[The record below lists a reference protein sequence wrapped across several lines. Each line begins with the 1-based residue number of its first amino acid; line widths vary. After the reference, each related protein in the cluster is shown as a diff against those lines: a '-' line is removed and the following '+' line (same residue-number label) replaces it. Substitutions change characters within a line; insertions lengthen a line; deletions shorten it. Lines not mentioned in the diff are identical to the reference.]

1 MQKVNVTENDAGQR
15 LDKFIRRTLPSAGTS
30 FIFKMLRKK
39 NITLNGAKAD
49 GQEIVRS
56 GDTVTFFFSDE
67 TFRKFQ
73 TGRTDVPT
81 RKTYEAACKQIER
94 QYGKIRIVFENDQ
107 LLLADKP
114 AGLLSQK
121 AEPSDLTLNEW
132 FVGRMLLRGETDDV
146 RIHSFRPSVCNRLD
160 RNTTGIVIC
169 AKTLPASRAVSSLLK
184 NRGLEKY
191 YHLIAAGK
199 MPERGE
205 IEGWLVKDGQ
215 TNQVTVYQRQVQGS
229 AYSRTLCRTLC
240 YSKERDISLV
250 EAQLITGKTHQ
261 LRAHLAS
268 IGHPILG
275 DPKYGTEPLRRK
287 WAAAGIH
294 RQLLHCCRVVFPE
307 TDGCLSPVSGR
318 TFICADPAVFQQII
332 GKGAAGEREVE
343 RTAVR
348 APHGSRARGKR

>member
-30 FIFKMLRKK
+30 FTFKMLRKK
-39 NITLNGAKAD
+39 NITLNGGKAD
-49 GQEIVRS
+49 GHEIVRS

-73 TGRTDVPT
+73 EGNADAPA
-81 RKTYEAACKQIER
+81 RKTYETAYQQIER
-94 QYGKIRIVFENDQ
+94 QYGKIRIVFENEQ

-121 AEPSDLTLNEW
+121 AEPSDISLNEW
-132 FVGRMLLRGETDDV
+132 FVGRMLLRGETDDASM
-146 RIHSFRPSVCNRLD
+146 RSFRPSVCNRLD

-169 AKTLPASRAVSSLLK
+169 AKTLPASRTVSALLK
-184 NRGLEKY
+184 NRRLEKY

-205 IEGWLVKDGQ
+205 IGGWLVKDRQ
-215 TNQVTVYQRQVQGS
+215 TNQVTVHPRQVQGS
-229 AYSRTLCRTLC
+229 VYSRTLYRTLC
-240 YSKERDISLV
+240 YSKEQDVSLV
-250 EAQLITGKTHQ
+250 EAQLVTGKTHQ
-261 LRAHLAS
+261 LRAHLAC

-275 DPKYGTEPLRRK
+275 DPKYGEEPLRRK
-287 WAAAGIH
+287 WSAAGIH

-318 TFICADPAVFQQII
+318 TFLCADPAAFRRII
-332 GKGAAGEREVE
+332 GKAAAAEKESA
-343 RTAVR
+343 RTA
-348 APHGSRARGKR
+348 GKPRKKPCSE